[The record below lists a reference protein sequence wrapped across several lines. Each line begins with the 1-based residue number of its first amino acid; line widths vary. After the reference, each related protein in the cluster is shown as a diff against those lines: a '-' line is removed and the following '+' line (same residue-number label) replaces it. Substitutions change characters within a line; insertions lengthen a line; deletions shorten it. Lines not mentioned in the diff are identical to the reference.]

1 MMNDTSVSQ
10 LQMSSVV
17 AAESKDKKV
26 EDAGKQVSHIFT
38 SCSLNLLSD
47 TQCRLVNNHFCG
59 IDGHIV

>member
-10 LQMSSVV
+10 LQMSPVV

-38 SCSLNLLSD
+38 SCSLNMLSG
-47 TQCRLVNNHFCG
+47 TQCRLVS
-59 IDGHIV
+59 